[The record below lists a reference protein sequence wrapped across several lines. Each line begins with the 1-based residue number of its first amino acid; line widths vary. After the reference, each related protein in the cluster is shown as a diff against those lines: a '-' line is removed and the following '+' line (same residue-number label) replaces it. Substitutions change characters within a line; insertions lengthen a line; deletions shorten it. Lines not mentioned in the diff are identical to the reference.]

1 MIRALAVT
9 DVRAAEA
16 AAMAGLPQGELMSRA
31 AEGLAQIAAARLVER
46 DGRTVVALV
55 GAGDNGGD
63 TLYAAGLLS
72 DTGFACAVVLL
83 PESGRAGVHALGL
96 KAAELAGA
104 TVLVAAEGLIGVVAK
119 DKSGK
124 TIFEIRHKAKGSTLE
139 DAVENGLE
147 NIVKTLE
154 VGK

>member
-1 MIRALAVT
+1 MIRALSVA

-16 AAMAGLPQGELMSRA
+16 LAMDGLPEGELMSRA

-83 PESGRAGVHALGL
+83 PDSGRAGVHGAALR
-96 KAAELAGA
+96 AAELAGA
-104 TVLVAAEGLIGVVAK
+104 TVRVAAEDPAAAARVVAEA
-119 DKSGK
+119 DVVLDG
-124 TIFEIRHKAKGSTLE
+124 IVGIGGRPGLRPAAVNVSTF
-139 DAVENGLE
+139 
-147 NIVKTLE
+147 TFP
-154 VGK
+154 